1 MKSRNR
7 RSGEAYRVLTGRGRI
22 SCIKRRA
29 ANAPEEE
36 TAKAQRA
43 QDPVTG
49 EDGEEIL
56 VSPTPAQIATAFT
69 VLKDRGTIED
79 AKVLSH

>member
-1 MKSRNR
+1 M
-7 RSGEAYRVLTGRGRI
+7 AYRVLTGRGRI

-49 EDGEEIL
+49 RTGRRSS
-56 VSPTPAQIATAFT
+56 SPPPPAQIATAFT